1 MSARGDCHSD
11 LRERGRNEDSLG
23 YDARFFATKAC
34 RAAAKVHGSLAAGIT
49 FAEEQGQGP
58 EELER
63 ETCSRH
69 AP

>member
-58 EELER
+58 EELEKR
-63 ETCSRH
+63 DVLSSC
-69 AP
+69 P